1 MPINFLYSRRAWF
14 CQIILVG
21 WTFIGQV
28 CAGDAPSWVAD
39 VRAAVAVELA
49 ANALPLKHVQPAV
62 DVTSTYDPANG
73 RMQGSMRV
81 GFHNDG
87 TEPWSE
93 VGFVLHANNSR
104 SYVGT
109 GITITVA
116 RVEGLVVEPRLV
128 ADGRG
133 VLLPLSKPLPPG
145 AWATCEL
152 EFTTTIPEE
161 GGRAGLLTRSAHGHH
176 LYSWLPELAI
186 RREGWDFP
194 ALVAYS
200 DPSFVR
206 AADYRWRLTL
216 PDGWTLV
223 ASGLESR
230 QSDGAWLVLSPRTRN
245 LVAWVSNQPVEV
257 MRVTPPNGPEV
268 RVAFIGKHTVRAAFC
283 ASVARDALIIAS
295 EMFGA
300 YPRRSYDIVFATFA
314 LQIGGMEASGMTFL
328 HEPLFA
334 KLNWRGKDPLTDQ
347 GNALLHATIHEV
359 LHSWWYD
366 QVGNDTHNEP
376 WLDEPLTEWS
386 TWYVMERLRSKDTMQ
401 MLVGTRL
408 PAMLAI
414 ANDLAPLNSAGDRM
428 SETQFGVLLYC
439 RGPLMYAAL
448 REEVGDEAL
457 FAALRT
463 WYHDNSGSVVNRA
476 DWERTIL
483 SLLPKERR
491 AAFLESWVT
500 GINDPIPATMDQVL
514 KNGHAPTIR
523 EQVANERT
531 KTQPISDKS
540 PDSAPSTTEPVVP

>member
-1 MPINFLYSRRAWF
+1 MITRQHHAIITALMLLLGGGLAAGEPAW
-14 CQIILVG
+14 VG
-21 WTFIGQV
+21 ELRT
-28 CAGDAPSWVAD
+28 
-39 VRAAVAVELA
+39 AVAVELA
-49 ANALPLKHVQPAV
+49 ADALPLKHVQPAIE
-62 DVTSTYDPANG
+62 VTSTYDPANG

-81 GFHNDG
+81 GFSNDG
-87 TEPWSE
+87 AEPWSE

-109 GITITVA
+109 GITITAA
-116 RVEGLVVEPRLV
+116 RVEGRVVEPRMV

-133 VLLPLSKPLPPG
+133 VLLPLAKPLAPG

-186 RREGWDFP
+186 RRGGWDFP
-194 ALVAYS
+194 ALVPYS

-216 PDGWTLV
+216 PAGWTLV
-223 ASGLESR
+223 ASGLEAR
-230 QSDGAWLVLSPRTRN
+230 QADGTWLVLSPRTRN
-245 LVAWVSNQPVEV
+245 LVAWVSDQPVEI
-257 MRVTPPNGPEV
+257 MRVTPPSGPDV

-283 ASVARDALIIAS
+283 ASVARDALTIAS

-314 LQIGGMEASGMTFL
+314 LQVGGMEASGMTFL

-347 GNALLHATIHEV
+347 ENSLLHATIHEV

-366 QVGNDTHNEP
+366 QVGNDTHLEP

-401 MLVGTRL
+401 MFVGTRL
-408 PAMLAI
+408 PAMVAI
-414 ANDLAPLNSAGDRM
+414 AKESAPLASAGDRM
-428 SETQFGVLLYC
+428 TDMQFGVLLYC

-448 REEVGDEAL
+448 RHEVGDEAL

-463 WYHDNSGSVVNRA
+463 WYREHSGGVVTRA
-476 DWERTIL
+476 DWDRTIL
-483 SLLPKERR
+483 SLLPEGRR
-491 AAFLESWVT
+491 EAFVKSWVT
-500 GINDPIPATMDQVL
+500 GTDDPVPMSMDAVL
-514 KNGHAPTIR
+514 KSGQAPHIR
-523 EQVANERT
+523 ALVENER
-531 KTQPISDKS
+531 KQPQPAEKL
-540 PDSAPSTTEPVVP
+540 PASAPLPTSPAPSPVVP

>member
-1 MPINFLYSRRAWF
+1 MTAHCRPVWLCRVVLAGWA
-14 CQIILVG
+14 LVG
-21 WTFIGQV
+21 QV
-28 CAGDAPSWVAD
+28 VAGDAPAWVAD
-39 VRAAVAVELA
+39 LRTAVAVELA
-49 ANALPLKHVQPAV
+49 PDALPLNHIQPAIE
-62 DVTSTYDPANG
+62 VTSTYDPANG

-81 GFHNDG
+81 ALSNDG
-87 TEPWSE
+87 IEAWRE
-93 VGFVLHANNSR
+93 IGFVLHANNSR

-109 GITITVA
+109 GITITAA
-116 RVEGLVVEPRLV
+116 RVEGRPVEPQMV

-133 VLLPLSKPLPPG
+133 VLLPLAKPLAPG
-145 AWATCEL
+145 AWTTCDL

-186 RREGWDFP
+186 RRGGWDFP
-194 ALVAYS
+194 ALVPYS

-230 QSDGAWLVLSPRTRN
+230 QVDGTWLVLSPRTRN
-245 LVAWVSNQPVEV
+245 LVAWVSDQPVEV
-257 MRVTPPNGPEV
+257 MRLTPASGPEV

-283 ASVARDALIIAS
+283 ASVARDALTIAS

-314 LQIGGMEASGMTFL
+314 LQVGGMEASGMTFL

-347 GNALLHATIHEV
+347 ENSLLHATIHEV

-401 MLVGTRL
+401 MLMGTRL
-408 PAMLAI
+408 PAMMAI
-414 ANDLAPLNSAGDRM
+414 AQDLAPLNSAGDRM
-428 SETQFGVLLYC
+428 SDMQFGVLLYC

-448 REEVGDEAL
+448 REEVGDEAW
-457 FAALRT
+457 FAALRI
-463 WYHDNSGSVVNRA
+463 WYREHSGSVVTRA

-483 SLLPKERR
+483 SLLPEERR
-491 AAFLESWVT
+491 AAFLQSWVT
-500 GINDPIPATMDQVL
+500 GINDPVPAAMDHVL
-514 KNGHAPTIR
+514 KSGQAPTIR
-523 EQVANERT
+523 EQVENERA
-531 KTQPISDKS
+531 KGKPVPEKA
-540 PDSAPSTTEPVVP
+540 PAPAPSPVVP

>member
-1 MPINFLYSRRAWF
+1 MTARCRPVWF
-14 CQIILVG
+14 CRVVLAGWALVG
-21 WTFIGQV
+21 QV
-28 CAGDAPSWVAD
+28 VAGDAPAWVGEL
-39 VRAAVAVELA
+39 RTAVAVELA
-49 ANALPLKHVQPAV
+49 ADALPLKHVQPAIE
-62 DVTSTYDPANG
+62 VTSTYEPAIG

-81 GFHNDG
+81 ALSNDG
-87 TEPWSE
+87 VEAWSE
-93 VGFVLHANNSR
+93 IGFVLHANNSR
-104 SYVGT
+104 SYIGT
-109 GITITVA
+109 GITITAA
-116 RVEGLVVEPRLV
+116 RVEGRAVEPQMV

-133 VLLPLSKPLPPG
+133 VLLPLAKPLAPG

-186 RREGWDFP
+186 RRGGWDFP
-194 ALVAYS
+194 ALVPYS

-223 ASGLESR
+223 ASGLEAR
-230 QSDGAWLVLSPRTRN
+230 QADGTWLVLSPRTRN
-245 LVAWVSNQPVEV
+245 LVAWVSDQPVEV
-257 MRVTPPNGPEV
+257 MRLTPASGPEV

-283 ASVARDALIIAS
+283 ASVARDALTIAS

-314 LQIGGMEASGMTFL
+314 LQVGGMEASGMTFL

-347 GNALLHATIHEV
+347 ENSLLHATIHEV

-401 MLVGTRL
+401 MLMGTRL
-408 PAMLAI
+408 PAMMAI
-414 ANDLAPLNSAGDRM
+414 AQELAPLNSAGDRM
-428 SETQFGVLLYC
+428 SDMQFGVLLYC

-448 REEVGDEAL
+448 REEVGDEAW

-463 WYHDNSGSVVNRA
+463 WYREHSGGVVTRA
-476 DWERTIL
+476 DWDRTIL
-483 SLLPKERR
+483 SLLPEERR
-491 AAFLESWVT
+491 AAFLQSWVT
-500 GINDPIPATMDQVL
+500 GINDPVPAAMDHVL
-514 KNGHAPTIR
+514 KSGQAPTIR
-523 EQVANERT
+523 EQVENERA
-531 KTQPISDKS
+531 KGKPVPEKA
-540 PDSAPSTTEPVVP
+540 PAPAPSPVVP